1 MEEKTTGSD
10 QTFVPLP
17 AGSRTM
23 GDLFAGDPY
32 YEALAAWLQGKP
44 ANTRRSYLHAVR
56 AFLAFCDKH
65 PAEVRPVHVAAW
77 KEALKAEGR
86 ADSTVAQRL
95 SALSSYYIYLQR
107 PGPDGEPLHPHNPVQ
122 GVERDDLEVSPYER
136 ARKISVGAF
145 RRILAQIDTDTPHG
159 ARDRALFLFYVLCG
173 RRRREVLELRGRDIR
188 VESKRTT
195 YRVRLKGGRTRWK
208 ELPPPVWHAIQD
220 YLAVS
225 GRALEDDAP
234 LFVAEVDNGDY
245 LRRYYGKEAPAQ
257 MQAITGAAVSQALKR
272 YARRAGLDPAAISLH
287 SLRHLGAELYQQASG
302 DIQQTQS
309 FLDHSHLNTTQ
320 IYLSQLKGEE
330 HRHWQAMA
338 NELKL

>member
-1 MEEKTTGSD
+1 
-10 QTFVPLP
+10 
-17 AGSRTM
+17 
-23 GDLFAGDPY
+23 
-32 YEALAAWLQGKP
+32 
-44 ANTRRSYLHAVR
+44 
-56 AFLAFCDKH
+56 
-65 PAEVRPVHVAAW
+65 VRPVHVAAW